1 MSEIQGDV
9 GRVGTP
15 SVACPAAARRTAR
28 QPVRLQ
34 QRKFGESSGQLPGR
48 AVQRPRPRAAPTA
61 SSAAASIPSP
71 LCSRRKSFSAYS
83 DAPTARVTQG
93 ACQPPPGRAVR
104 CVGGGRGV
112 VLAQDRPLG
121 VGRLARDARA
131 RLRRHSSQLRQL
143 CAAARRLCPRH
154 RRRLGERR
162 RASRQAATEV
172 PAGAGVPLGALA
184 HAARRIRLV
193 RALAKRKRLPHVRT
207 SAGRAADGARQRFA
221 GEPHAG
227 GVHRV
232 PARRGEEILAREE
245 GEAAVRA
252 AHHSTS
258 RAVHGV

>member
-1 MSEIQGDV
+1 MRELAELPDPLRILGLHRRQLAGEQ
-9 GRVGTP
+9 R
-15 SVACPAAARRTAR
+15 AEPA
-28 QPVRLQ
+28 QQ
-34 QRKFGESSGQLPGR
+34 QRGGRPASLSADSIERGGVDPVSSL
-48 AVQRPRPRAAPTA
+48 
-61 SSAAASIPSP
+61 
-71 LCSRRKSFSAYS
+71 
-83 DAPTARVTQG
+83 
-93 ACQPPPGRAVR
+93 QPPEELQR
-104 CVGGGRGV
+104 VGGGRGV
-112 VLAQDRPLG
+112 VLALDRPLG
-121 VGRLARDARA
+121 VGRIARDARA

-143 CAAARRLCPRH
+143 CVAARRLCLRH
-154 RRRLGERR
+154 RRRLGERSR
-162 RASRQAATEV
+162 PSRQAATEV

-221 GEPHAG
+221 GEPRAG

-258 RAVHGV
+258 RAA